1 MERHSQMNK
10 VSADVGSREINKEK
24 YVERFGSIINHGFVA
39 LGIAAGH
46 KLGLVKAFGDFKTP
60 VSSQELADHMH
71 FKERYVREWLGS
83 MVAAEI
89 VLMTEDNRYY
99 IPHEVLP
106 DIDSLAM
113 FSTLLPA
120 TAKRIDDLY
129 NCFQLDGPTGFD
141 YSKQRDIHIFLEEEK
156 VQHDGKW
163 LDDNLVPHSL
173 KKKDEIKK
181 ILDVGCGTGR
191 TSINI
196 AKHFPDAHVIAID
209 VVDFAIET
217 ANRAKGNENITNVEF
232 VKVGAEA
239 MSTTWDNTFDWVV
252 AMDTL
257 HDLPD
262 LENSIKCIRRVLK
275 DDGVLTAVEP
285 PVNSDHK
292 DNIGLEMPA
301 AMLSVSCFV
310 CLPCSMSSGSL
321 AGNGVGWGVQNR
333 ASFLKCHGFKIF
345 GEEHTGL
352 IHCKKA

>member
-1 MERHSQMNK
+1 M
-10 VSADVGSREINKEK
+10 
-24 YVERFGSIINHGFVA
+24 Y
-39 LGIAAGH
+39 
-46 KLGLVKAFGDFKTP
+46 
-60 VSSQELADHMH
+60 
-71 FKERYVREWLGS
+71 
-83 MVAAEI
+83 I
-89 VLMTEDNRYY
+89 VL
-99 IPHEVLP
+99 
-106 DIDSLAM
+106 
-113 FSTLLPA
+113 LL
-120 TAKRIDDLY
+120 
-129 NCFQLDGPTGFD
+129 
-141 YSKQRDIHIFLEEEK
+141 
-156 VQHDGKW
+156 
-163 LDDNLVPHSL
+163 LV
-173 KKKDEIKK
+173 DEIKR
-181 ILDVGCGTGR
+181 ILDIGCGTGR
-191 TSINI
+191 TAINI

-285 PVNSDHK
+285 AVNSDHK

-301 AMLSVSCFV
+301 AMLSISCFI

-333 ASFLKCHGFKIF
+333 ASFLKSHGFKIF
-345 GEEHTGL
+345 GEEHTGR